1 MSDTILKKFMVF
13 YLIPLET
20 MNDWKKVDPE
30 FRKSSEEKMKQEWAA
45 WMQKNSSMIL
55 STEVGGKTKSVVAN
69 GVTDMRND
77 IILFSLVQGES
88 HDAVAEA
95 FQKHPHL
102 QIPKASIQVME
113 VMPMGPMQQ
122 I

>member
-1 MSDTILKKFMVF
+1 MLKANIKRFMVF

-20 MNDWKKVDPE
+20 MNDWQKVDPE

-45 WMQKNSSMIL
+45 WMQKHSSMIL
-55 STEVGGKTKSVVAN
+55 STEVGGKTKYVVAN

-88 HDAVAEA
+88 HDAVAKE
-95 FQKHPHL
+95 FHNHPHL
-102 QIPKASIQVME
+102 QIPNASIQVME

-122 I
+122 V